1 MDFQLTHEQVLIQES
16 MRKMV
21 ERDINPIL
29 KSQDPDKPLTR
40 EVTRQIIDICA
51 PLGLTGLR
59 LPEDAGGAGVSALTF
74 GLMKEQLPAVASFV
88 CGGQET
94 TAVRLYYGG
103 TPEQRERYIPALLKG
118 EKLGCTGS
126 TEPGSGS
133 DPRGIR
139 TRAERDGDHMVIN
152 GQKAWVS
159 NAAICDVMLVI
170 ANSAEDQKGR
180 SKLIRVLADQEEAP
194 FVTRKTPTLG
204 FRQGNLGEAFFDNY
218 RVPMRNVIGADDD
231 AGAQKVMNQTWLTQR
246 PMMGLLAVKM
256 AEQALESA
264 TEYSRERVMFGRKI
278 GGFQLVQELLS
289 EISTAVTTSR
299 LLCYYALDCI
309 DKDINANQLSAM
321 AKRYSIAA
329 CQRAISMAMEVHGA
343 MGISTE
349 LGLEQLYRD
358 VRMLPIPDGTNQILT
373 LIEGREITGISAIRG

>member
-1 MDFQLTHEQVLIQES
+1 MDFQLTHEQVLIQDS
-16 MRKMV
+16 IRTMV

-29 KSQDPDKPLTR
+29 KSHDPDKPLTR

-51 PLGLTGLR
+51 PLGLTSAR

-74 GLMKEQLPAVASFV
+74 GLMKEQLPPVVSFI

-133 DPRGIR
+133 DPRNIK

-170 ANSAEDQKGR
+170 CNAGVDARGR
-180 SKLIRVLADQEEAP
+180 SKLIRVMADQEDAP
-194 FVTRKTPTLG
+194 FTTRKTPTLG

-218 RVPMRNVIGADDD
+218 RAPMHNVIGADDD
-231 AGAQKVMNQTWLTQR
+231 AGAQKVLNQTWTTQR

-256 AEQALESA
+256 AEQAMDA
-264 TEYSRERVMFGRKI
+264 AVKYSGERVMFGRKI
-278 GGFQLVQELLS
+278 GGFQLVQEMLA

-299 LLCYYALDCI
+299 LLCYYALDCV
-309 DKDINANQLSAM
+309 DKGLNATQVSAM

-329 CQRAISMAMEVHGA
+329 CQRAISLAMEVHGA

-373 LIEGREITGISAIRG
+373 LIEGREITGVSAIRS

>member
-16 MRKMV
+16 IRKMV

-29 KSQDPDKPLTR
+29 KAQDPDKPLTR
-40 EVTRQIIDICA
+40 EVTRQILDICA

-59 LPEDAGGAGVSALTF
+59 LPEEAGGAGVSALTF
-74 GLMKEQLPAVASFV
+74 GLMKEQLPAVVSFV

-103 TPEQRERYIPALLKG
+103 TPEQKERYLPAILKG

-133 DPRGIR
+133 DPRAIK

-159 NAAICDVMLVI
+159 NAAICDIMLVI
-170 ANSAEDQKGR
+170 ANASEDSKGP

-204 FRQGNLGEAFFDNY
+204 FKQGNLGEAFFDNY
-218 RVPMRNVIGADDD
+218 RVPMRNVIGAEDD
-231 AGAQKVMNQTWLTQR
+231 ASAQKVMNQTWLTQR

-256 AEQALESA
+256 AEQAMEA
-264 TEYSRERVMFGRKI
+264 AVEYSRERVMFGRKI

-321 AKRYSIAA
+321 SKRYAISA
-329 CQRAISMAMEVHGA
+329 CQRAISLAMEVHGA

-373 LIEGREITGISAIRG
+373 LIEGREITGLSAIRG

>member
-1 MDFQLTHEQVLIQES
+1 MDFQLTHEQMLIQES
-16 MRKMV
+16 IRKTV

-29 KSQDPDKPLTR
+29 KAQDPDKPLTR
-40 EVTRQIIDICA
+40 EVTRQILDICV

-59 LPEDAGGAGVSALTF
+59 VPEDGGGAGVSALTF
-74 GLMKEQLPAVASFV
+74 GLMKEQLPAVVSFI

-103 TPEQRERYIPALLKG
+103 TPEQKERYLPAILKG

-126 TEPGSGS
+126 TEPNSGS
-133 DPRGIR
+133 DPRAIK

-152 GQKAWVS
+152 GQKVWVS
-159 NAAICDVMLVI
+159 NAAICDFMLVI
-170 ANSAEDQKGR
+170 ANAGQDAKGG
-180 SKLIRVLADQEEAP
+180 SKLIRVIADKDEAP

-204 FRQGNLGEAFFDNY
+204 FKQGNLGEAFFDDY
-218 RVPMRNVIGADDD
+218 RVPMYNVIDTDENAS
-231 AGAQKVMNQTWLTQR
+231 AQKVMHETWLTQR
-246 PMMGLLAVKM
+246 PMMGLLAVNM
-256 AEQALESA
+256 AQQALDSA
-264 TEYSRERVMFGRKI
+264 VEYSRERVMFGRKI

-309 DKDINANQLSAM
+309 DKGLNANQLSAM

-373 LIEGREITGISAIRG
+373 LIEGREITGISALRG

>member
-1 MDFQLTHEQVLIQES
+1 MDFQLTHEQVLIQDS
-16 MRKMV
+16 IKKMV

-29 KSQDPDKPLTR
+29 KAHDPDKPLTR
-40 EVTRQIIDICA
+40 EATRQILSICA
-51 PLGLTGLR
+51 PYGLTGLR
-59 LPEDAGGAGVSALTF
+59 VPEEAGGAGVSAVTF
-74 GLMKEQLPAVASFV
+74 GLMKEHLPVVVSFI

-103 TPEQRERYIPALLKG
+103 TPEQKERYIPALLKG
-118 EKLGCTGS
+118 DKLGCTGA
-126 TEPGSGS
+126 TEPDSGS
-133 DPRGIR
+133 DPRGIK
-139 TRAERDGDHMVIN
+139 TRAVRDGDHMVIN

-170 ANSAEDQKGR
+170 ANAGEDDKGR
-180 SKLIRVLADQEEAP
+180 SKLIRVLADQEDAP

-218 RVPMRNVIGADDD
+218 RAPLRNVVGADDD
-231 AGAQKVMNQTWLTQR
+231 AGAQKVLNQTWLVQR
-246 PMMGLLAVKM
+246 PTMGLMAVKM
-256 AEQALESA
+256 AEQALDA
-264 TEYSRERVMFGRKI
+264 AKDYAKERVMFGRKI
-278 GGFQLVQELLS
+278 GGFQLVQELLAD
-289 EISTAVTTSR
+289 IATAVTTSR

-309 DKDINANQLSAM
+309 DKGINADHMSAM
-321 AKRYSIAA
+321 AKRYAIGA
-329 CQRAISMAMEVHGA
+329 CQRAISLAMEVHGA

-373 LIEGREITGISAIRG
+373 LIEGRELTGISAIRG

>member
-1 MDFQLTHEQVLIQES
+1 MDFQLTHEQVLIQDS
-16 MRKMV
+16 IKKMV

-29 KSQDPDKPLTR
+29 KAHDPDKPLTR
-40 EVTRQIIDICA
+40 EVTRQILDICV
-51 PLGLTGLR
+51 PVGLTGLR
-59 LPEDAGGAGVSALTF
+59 VPEDGGGAGVSALTF
-74 GLMKEQLPAVASFV
+74 GLMKEQLPAVVSFI

-103 TPEQRERYIPALLKG
+103 TPEQKERYLPAILKG

-133 DPRGIR
+133 DPRGIK

-159 NAAICDVMLVI
+159 NAAICDIMLVI
-170 ANSAEDQKGR
+170 ANSGEDEKGR

-194 FVTRKTPTLG
+194 FVTNKTPTMG
-204 FRQGNLGEAFFDNY
+204 FKQGNLGEAFFDNY
-218 RVPMRNVIGADDD
+218 RVPMHNVIDTEED

-246 PMMGLLAVKM
+246 PMMGLLAVNM
-256 AEQALESA
+256 AQQALDSA

-278 GGFQLVQELLS
+278 GGFQLVQELLA

-309 DKDINANQLSAM
+309 DKGINANHYSAM
-321 AKRYSIAA
+321 SKRYAISA